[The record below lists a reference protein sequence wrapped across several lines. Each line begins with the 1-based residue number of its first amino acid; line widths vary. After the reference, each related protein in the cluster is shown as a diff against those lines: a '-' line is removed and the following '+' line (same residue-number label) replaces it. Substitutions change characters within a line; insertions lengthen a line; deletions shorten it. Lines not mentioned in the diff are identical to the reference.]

1 MSGSSVGGR
10 GILMIVMAALVLGA
24 VGWGVD
30 AVVRKVQEQLP
41 PPAPPSA
48 PAPRPSPEPAPGPAP
63 VTKPEDEAFRRMH
76 EEFERQMADV
86 KKDLAEAEAERV
98 AGNVKPPV
106 ALQSPAPQYTETA
119 RRARVQGVVVLEAT
133 VSREGKVVS
142 TRVLKGLP
150 MGLDEAARE
159 AVAQWRF
166 APATRNG
173 EPVAVIMTLTINFR
187 LE

>member
-1 MSGSSVGGR
+1 
-10 GILMIVMAALVLGA
+10 MIVMAALLLGA

-41 PPAPPSA
+41 PPARASA
-48 PAPRPSPEPAPGPAP
+48 PAPRPSPGPEPGTGPAP
-63 VTKPEDEAFRRMH
+63 VTKPEDEALRRMH

-86 KKDLAEAEAERV
+86 KKDLAEAEAEPIG
-98 AGNVKPPV
+98 GNVKPPV

-119 RRARVQGVVVLEAT
+119 RRARVQGVVILEAT

-166 APATRNG
+166 EPATKDG
-173 EPVAVIMTLTINFR
+173 EPVAVIMTLTVNFR